1 MKRIYLL
8 AGLVLAVTLWS
19 CSGTKKLQKGTLKG
33 TWTVTSVRID
43 GVDPGTQLKTTAFDD
58 VAIDCFNGSQWSLPN
73 NGFGTYNITSAG
85 NGCMAGERRII
96 WSVRTSNGVDYFNF
110 KKMDGVKNSKAREV
124 EEGYS
129 LEVTSVGDG
138 AFTARSPIVFEGRTI
153 YIVYNF
159 VKQ

>member
-19 CSGTKKLQKGTLKG
+19 CSNTKKLQKGTLKG
-33 TWTVTSVRID
+33 NWTVTSARIE
-43 GVDPGTQLKTTAFDD
+43 GVNGNAQLKTTAFDD
-58 VAIDCFNGSQWSLPN
+58 VAVECFNGSQWSLPN

-85 NGCMAGERRII
+85 NGCMAGERRIV
-96 WSVRTSNGVDYFNF
+96 WSVRTINGIDYFNF
-110 KKMDGVKNSKAREV
+110 KKMDGVKNSKAHEV
-124 EEGYS
+124 ADGYS

-138 AFTARSPIVFEGRTI
+138 AFTARSPVAFEGRTI